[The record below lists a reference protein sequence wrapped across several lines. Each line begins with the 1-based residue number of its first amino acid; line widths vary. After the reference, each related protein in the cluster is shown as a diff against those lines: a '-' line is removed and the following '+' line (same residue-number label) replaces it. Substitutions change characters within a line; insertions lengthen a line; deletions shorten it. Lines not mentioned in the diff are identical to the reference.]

1 MKQFLALL
9 TVLLMFS
16 CNSEEKSRLSSEK
29 IQLGTEVL
37 KTYITLSALDTSA
50 VHSEAQLFDSSLKMH
65 NMTREEFNR
74 IIDYFKNNPDRF
86 NDELTEINEHID
98 QLKLE

>member
-1 MKQFLALL
+1 MKQVLALL
-9 TVLLMFS
+9 IVLLLLS
-16 CNSEEKSRLSSEK
+16 CTSEEKPRLASDQ

-37 KTYITLSALDTSA
+37 KTYITLSAQDTTA

-74 IIDYFKNNPDRF
+74 IVDYFKNNPDRI

-98 QLKLE
+98 QLKLD